1 MPCRPES
8 KRAPQ
13 HLMRALAW
21 IDDHGTLVVEPFA
34 SQDSGN
40 ISVLA
45 KSNVLIRR
53 PVEATAVSSGD
64 QVSVL
69 LTGELF

>member
-1 MPCRPES
+1 
-8 KRAPQ
+8 
-13 HLMRALAW
+13 
-21 IDDHGTLVVEPFA
+21 A

-40 ISVLA
+40 ISVVA
-45 KSNVLIRR
+45 KSNALIRR

-69 LTGELF
+69 LTGDLF